1 MNDLKKLQKE
11 IRQFARERDW
21 VQFHSAKNLSM
32 ALNVEAAELLECFQW
47 LTEEQSNNLSPTSL
61 AAASE
66 EVADIFVYLLTMANT
81 LNIDLIAA
89 TKAKIAKNAIK
100 YPIEKSKGNA
110 LKYDKL

>member
-1 MNDLKKLQKE
+1 MNDIKKLQEE
-11 IRQFARERDW
+11 IQKFAADRDW
-21 VQFHSAKNLSM
+21 DQFHSVKNIAM

-47 LTEEQSNNLSPTSL
+47 LTEDQSNNLSPASL

-81 LNIDLIAA
+81 LNIDLIAE